1 MVFEAWQLGL
11 IDQAGY
17 NGTRDEH
24 IAAVACEIQ
33 KMPDDSIGNEE
44 FRSACYRAGINPE
57 NFRQSD
63 LDRLQEALDQF

>member
-24 IAAVACEIQ
+24 IAAVAREIL
-33 KMPDDSIGNEE
+33 KMPGDSIGNEE
-44 FRSACYRAGINPE
+44 FRSACYRASIDPN

-63 LDRLQEALDQF
+63 LNRLQEALDQF